1 MYQAQAKLWILLI
14 HQVFPGLIDKE
25 EYSSNLK
32 EKNAFTNH
40 DRACFFVI
48 KGNDGD
54 FFEKSPKTQSHS
66 IYYWWVK
73 EHTKFMIGRT
83 ICRTSRQL
91 TYFLL

>member
-1 MYQAQAKLWILLI
+1 MGIVKGDMINVSNSSQIMNSANL
-14 HQVFPGLIDKE
+14 PGNSWADRLE
-25 EYSSNLK
+25 EFSANLK

-66 IYYWWVK
+66 IYYW
-73 EHTKFMIGRT
+73 
-83 ICRTSRQL
+83 
-91 TYFLL
+91 